1 MVMGRNEYGNDE
13 IELLR
18 NAVIA
23 VVAMAR
29 EADSDQV
36 KLAMDIFLA
45 GTSQLGTIF
54 QQRCHQLATQKQP
67 RKAKPSKAAPQRGPQ
82 QPKRTHSSTDT
93 PKPKND
99 AEGRAKE
106 LSSIQQGIRQAD
118 PSLADQQRALRG
130 YVYGAQNDD
139 VAFRKAAKA
148 ITQ

>member
-1 MVMGRNEYGNDE
+1 MSRTEYGNDE

-29 EADSDQV
+29 EADSEQV
-36 KLAMDIFLA
+36 KLAMDILLA
-45 GTSQLGTIF
+45 GASQLGTIF

-67 RKAKPSKAAPQRGPQ
+67 RTAKPSKAAPQIGPQ
-82 QPKRTHSSTDT
+82 QPKRPHGNTDS
-93 PKPKND
+93 PKPQND
-99 AEGRAKE
+99 AEGRAKA

-118 PSLADQQRALRG
+118 PSLADQRRAALG
-130 YVYGAQNDD
+130 KVYGAQNDD

-148 ITQ
+148 IAK